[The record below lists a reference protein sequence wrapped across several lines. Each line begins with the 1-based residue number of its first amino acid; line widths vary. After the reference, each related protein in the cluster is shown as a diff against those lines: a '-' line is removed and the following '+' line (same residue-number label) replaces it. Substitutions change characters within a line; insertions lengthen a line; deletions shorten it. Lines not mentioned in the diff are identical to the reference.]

1 LVQRQVIAEVLE
13 LLPLGCLPDPG
24 HVGPTLR
31 AAGCH
36 SRDIAATGLTHRY
49 LARAP
54 LVFICSDGER
64 VTGFKG
70 RTPDREQKRIL
81 NAKGFGGERER
92 RSLYCA
98 DLARDAIQATK
109 QAVLVEGE
117 FDCLVWWSWALNRS
131 KAINWVALG
140 GTSKPSLTTFTRLRE
155 LGAETVLLAL
165 DDDQPGHLATAA
177 AVAFAWAAGLEPIV
191 VQMPGG
197 CKDPDDVFTRLGP
210 KTGLDAMGSNLRS
223 APEWLVRHW
232 VDLHPR
238 DSADGA
244 ARILTEAHRTAV
256 SAPPI
261 ALAAIAT
268 GLAQALGL
276 AIGTVRAD
284 LLHAAGEA
292 RRQLALEQFQQWAR
306 DVQALRP
313 WDLPNA
319 LARGQAVLE
328 ALEGGRTR

>member
-1 LVQRQVIAEVLE
+1 MAEFLQLVPV
-13 LLPLGCLPDPG
+13 GCLPDPG
-24 HVGPTLR
+24 HVGPALG

-131 KAINWVALG
+131 KAINLVALG

-155 LGAETVLLAL
+155 IGAETLLL
-165 DDDQPGHLATAA
+165 SMDDHTPGPLATHPTMALSHDA
-177 AVAFAWAAGLEPIV
+177 
-191 VQMPGG
+191 
-197 CKDPDDVFTRLGP
+197 TR
-210 KTGLDAMGSNLRS
+210 
-223 APEWLVRHW
+223 
-232 VDLHPR
+232 
-238 DSADGA
+238 
-244 ARILTEAHRTAV
+244 
-256 SAPPI
+256 PPS
-261 ALAAIAT
+261 
-268 GLAQALGL
+268 
-276 AIGTVRAD
+276 
-284 LLHAAGEA
+284 H
-292 RRQLALEQFQQWAR
+292 
-306 DVQALRP
+306 
-313 WDLPNA
+313 
-319 LARGQAVLE
+319 
-328 ALEGGRTR
+328 